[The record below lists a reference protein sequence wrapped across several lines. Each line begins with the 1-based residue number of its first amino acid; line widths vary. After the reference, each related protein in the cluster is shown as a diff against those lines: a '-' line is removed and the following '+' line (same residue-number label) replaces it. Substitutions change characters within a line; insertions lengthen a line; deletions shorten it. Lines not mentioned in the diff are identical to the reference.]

1 MGVRSQT
8 GHAKPGESDKKGE
21 VKNTKETSP
30 IINKKAQKIK
40 QNLKCVC
47 GEATEMVRAGEWKC
61 GTNGC
66 HAVLDNFPLLIDLH
80 GMRTTTQKFRSLPT
94 CC

>member
-8 GHAKPGESDKKGE
+8 GHAKPGESGKKGE
-21 VKNTKETSP
+21 VKNTEETSE

-40 QNLKCVC
+40 QNKKCMC
-47 GEATEMVRAGEWKC
+47 GEATEMVTAGEWKC

-66 HAVLDNFPLLIDLH
+66 HEVLGNFPLLID
-80 GMRTTTQKFRSLPT
+80 PT
-94 CC
+94 G

>member
-8 GHAKPGESDKKGE
+8 GHAKPGESGKKWE
-21 VKNTKETSP
+21 VKNTKEASE

-40 QNLKCVC
+40 ENTKRMC
-47 GEATEMVRAGEWKC
+47 GEATEMVTAGEWKC

-66 HAVLDNFPLLIDLH
+66 HAVFGNSPLLIDPM
-80 GMRTTTQKFRSLPT
+80 G
-94 CC
+94 